1 MSYNYNQVYYY
12 EHDCTDFSTTGEC
25 GDLMPVECLFEEQKN
40 GLSRITMRLAYDP
53 WGKWAYPKVGGYVKA
68 AVPVRV
74 PPMIVDGNYA
84 STVARYETT
93 SSRVN
98 VYVRQDENSPI
109 TAVVDVGQRIYGKNT
124 PAIIENFIPTVLK
137 PYETD
142 APDEKRL
149 LGYFKRSSV
158 RKVEEIS
165 IVPASYG
172 MESITDLV
180 TRLAD
185 QYFQIVEVTQGDEYV
200 DVVAEHVF
208 YELLTDYT
216 SYKPD
221 AQTEISGS
229 TCVNQILAKAYG
241 NAGRFNISS
250 SSSKTLKGIDFERKN
265 IVEALL
271 DPEKGACA
279 LYGMVL
285 LRDNWDIYCLPEEDV
300 GYDRGFVVEYGK
312 NLASIKHTE
321 DISKTIT
328 RIFPYGK
335 TSKGEARFIGT
346 GTKYVDSTHI
356 DDYWPPRVM
365 LLDTGITIGK
375 DGVTESNI
383 DSKLREAA
391 QKEYDDN
398 KIDVPRLTM
407 EVDFVSL
414 GDTEEYAQFRNLD
427 KVYLYDKIKV
437 IDRFRGYQYA
447 AEVVGVVHNVR
458 TGVLEK
464 VTLGSLDNTDAKRKV
479 AVWQV
484 PEVDGT
490 NIRLKSIGLGVLGE
504 GSVDAEA
511 ILNGAVTGLK
521 IADLTITNAKIS
533 NAGIEYAK
541 IKELNAESAYFGQ
554 SIFEEA
560 VGEKLYV
567 PRLMFDTA
575 QGRQVMVKDMV
586 IGASNG
592 KYYRLDISETDDGIS
607 MVPTELTVSAS
618 EIAAGHTNDGK
629 PIIATTATVQDLS
642 AENIYSIDALIDRIT
657 AKRINVDELFASSA
671 FIGKLNV
678 QDLTSN
684 TYIHASLEAIDDDI
698 TDLILSNEGLQ
709 IDISN
714 IEDGTTPVGALD
726 NTHVSITSAG
736 IDMKTGGTFT
746 IASGNFSID
755 SNGVYVKGEIEA
767 DSGSIGGWT
776 IGTDSLYAGTGT
788 NHVELSTAS
797 GDYAFWA
804 GAESASNAPFRVTK
818 DGKVYSSKFIILNEQ
833 GGESVVDLRNYSLWK
848 LGYATIKSWS
858 VDGNNVTIET
868 TAGSINF
875 SKAAS
880 VTVDA
885 HWSGATYEVYRDDTL
900 IASTT
905 VSIANGSWASGVYP
919 VYVYASGSTRTSA
932 FNVPAP
938 SIDSLSTITLI
949 GDVAHLNTE
958 WDCTVTYGGTTQT
971 KKVHISATPIWNAV
985 GFKSYE
991 WTPSWSL
998 TDKYMIHG
1006 GVTVTLDNDKQWTY
1020 NTNVNCKSIY
1030 DSVRVTQ
1037 HTAGTLSYG
1046 GSGATGTASIVTTV
1060 TLDNGNTYQGT
1071 LSSNPTAIWRKAWAD
1086 AEAQFEELS
1095 TVYTVPSGTTLY
1107 QRGSHRVGNHIQ
1119 TASTLYESG
1128 EAVVLRGDRVTTTLY
1143 VSVAGSWQ
1151 VYSTPVYLSGR
1162 GGAILIGTAHQP
1174 TTYDYYELGSAVTPT
1189 AHANLYEKSET

>member
-53 WGKWAYPKVGGYVKA
+53 WRKWSYPKVGGYIKA

-74 PPMIVDGNYA
+74 PPQIVDGDYA
-84 STVARYETT
+84 TTVARYEPT

-98 VYVRQDENSPI
+98 VYVRQDENAPI
-109 TAVVDVGQRIYGKNT
+109 TAVVNVGQRIYGKNT

-321 DISKTIT
+321 DISQTIT
-328 RIFPYGK
+328 RIFPFGK
-335 TSKGEARFIGT
+335 TAKGEAYFIST
-346 GTKYVDSTHI
+346 GVKCVDSTHI
-356 DDYWPPRVM
+356 DDYGAPRVM

-375 DGVTESNI
+375 DGVTASNI
-383 DSKLREAA
+383 DAKLREAA
-391 QKEYDDN
+391 QNEYDEN

-407 EVDFVSL
+407 EIDFVSL
-414 GDTEEYAQFRNLD
+414 GDTEEYAQFRGLD
-427 KVYLYDKIKV
+427 KVYLYDKIKI

-504 GSVDAEA
+504 GSVDSDA
-511 ILNGAVTGLK
+511 ILNGAITGAK
-521 IADLTITNAKIS
+521 IANLAIGTAQIDNAAITSAKIGEAEIKTANIDNAAITKAKMGEAS
-533 NAGIEYAK
+533 IGDAQIESAGINYAK
-541 IKELNAESAYFGQ
+541 IKELNAESAFFGQ
-554 SIFEEA
+554 GVFQNA

-567 PRLMFDTA
+567 PRLMFDDA
-575 QGRQVMVKDMV
+575 QGRQMMVKDLV

-592 KYYRLDISETDDGIS
+592 KYYHLDVSETATGIK
-607 MVPTELTVSAS
+607 MTPTELTVSAA
-618 EIAAGHTNDGK
+618 EIAAGHTNDGQ
-629 PIIATTATVQDLS
+629 PIIGTTATVQDLAS
-642 AENIYSIDALIDRIT
+642 ESLFAIDAVIDKIT
-657 AKRINVDELFASSA
+657 AKKINVDELWARQA
-671 FIGKLNV
+671 FVDKLMV
-678 QDLTSN
+678 QDISSN
-684 TYIHASLEAIDDDI
+684 TYIRLAINNAEAAAISAAASDATTKANNAKNSAVSTAAADATTKANNAQTAATNAAAADATTKANAAQAAAIAVANQKYAI
-698 TDLILSNEGLQ
+698 QTG
-709 IDISN
+709 IDI
-714 IEDGTTPVGALD
+714 G
-726 NTHVSITSAG
+726 SAG
-736 IDMKTGGTFT
+736 LNLAGNKYIRMQTNGNTTMQLSDAGFDMLTAGKFVVH
-746 IASGNFSID
+746 AKDQN
-755 SNGVYVKGEIEA
+755 
-767 DSGSIGGWT
+767 GSI
-776 IGTDSLYAGTGT
+776 IFGTD
-788 NHVELSTAS
+788 
-797 GDYAFWA
+797 
-804 GAESASNAPFRVTK
+804 ASNASFAVGDQGNLHANSIDTNSLTVNGVAFPNHVISDSQPSGHGILWIK
-818 DGKVYSSKFIILNEQ
+818 PSSTTE
-833 GGESVVDLRNYSLWK
+833 
-848 LGYATIKSWS
+848 KSWVYTPENRVLS
-858 VDGNNVTIET
+858 QVGGTL
-868 TAGSINF
+868 GR
-875 SKAAS
+875 
-880 VTVDA
+880 
-885 HWSGATYEVYRDDTL
+885 YRDYT
-900 IASTT
+900 IAYSAADYLAGNLFYG
-905 VSIANGSWASGVYP
+905 IIGSL
-919 VYVYASGSTRTSA
+919 YVYAQS
-932 FNVPAP
+932 
-938 SIDSLSTITLI
+938 
-949 GDVAHLNTE
+949 
-958 WDCTVTYGGTTQT
+958 
-971 KKVHISATPIWNAV
+971 AV
-985 GFKSYE
+985 GNSYNFKAILNPASQNITIGQTSGRIYTQGTNINLNVMMPALATNVMNPNGGSFILRIE
-991 WTPSWSL
+991 TDCNQNYCRLDGSL
-998 TDKYMIHG
+998 TLKAKSQSSA
-1006 GVTVTLDNDKQWTY
+1006 GV
-1020 NTNVNCKSIY
+1020 
-1030 DSVRVTQ
+1030 
-1037 HTAGTLSYG
+1037 
-1046 GSGATGTASIVTTV
+1046 
-1060 TLDNGNTYQGT
+1060 
-1071 LSSNPTAIWRKAWAD
+1071 
-1086 AEAQFEELS
+1086 
-1095 TVYTVPSGTTLY
+1095 
-1107 QRGSHRVGNHIQ
+1107 
-1119 TASTLYESG
+1119 
-1128 EAVVLRGDRVTTTLY
+1128 
-1143 VSVAGSWQ
+1143 
-1151 VYSTPVYLSGR
+1151 
-1162 GGAILIGTAHQP
+1162 
-1174 TTYDYYELGSAVTPT
+1174 SACS
-1189 AHANLYEKSET
+1189 LFYIS